1 MKTITKQCCGCE
13 TCKNVCP
20 KEAITM
26 IEDEK
31 GFKNPT
37 IDEKKCLNCDL
48 CVNKCPLNG
57 VKKSSPFQILYA
69 VKNKNIDTRMKSSSG
84 GVFNA
89 LAKSIIADGGYVFG
103 AIYDKDLNVVHYGTN
118 DINELDKFYG
128 SKYVQSNI
136 GSSYKKIKELLE
148 NNKVVLFVG
157 TPCQVFG
164 LIKFLNKE
172 YENLITCDFVCH
184 GVPSQKIFNDYK
196 KTMEEKYKSKLTSI
210 NFRYKNNRDISN
222 IKLQF
227 ENGKE
232 YIKHNSMDR
241 YYKLFLN
248 NYILRE
254 YCFNCRFSNLN
265 RVSDITIGD
274 FWNIEKHFEDF
285 DDHKGVSLCL
295 INSNKG
301 KRIFKK
307 SIDNFDLK
315 LTSVKKGLQHN
326 LTSPTEKVKDYDDFW
341 NYYNI
346 NGYSKAAKK
355 YAPISLKVR
364 IKEILFG
371 VLNFMGIYT
380 LIKGKRK

>member
-20 KEAITM
+20 NEAIAM
-26 IEDEK
+26 NEDNK
-31 GFKNPT
+31 GFNNPI

-57 VKKSSPFQILYA
+57 IKKCSPFQILYA

-89 LAKSIIADGGYVFG
+89 LAKSIIEDGGNVFG
-103 AIYDKDLNVVHYGTN
+103 VIYDKDLNAVHYGTN

-136 GSSYKKIKELLE
+136 GSSYKKIKELLQ
-148 NNKVVLFVG
+148 NNKAVLFVG

-184 GVPSQKIFNDYK
+184 GVPSQKVFNDYK
-196 KTMEEKYKSKLTSI
+196 KTIEEKYKSKITSI

-232 YIKHNSMDR
+232 YIKHNSMDS

-248 NYILRE
+248 NYIIRE
-254 YCFNCRFSNLN
+254 YCFSCRFSNLN

-274 FWNIEKHFEDF
+274 FWNIEKHFEKF

-301 KRIFKK
+301 KSIFEK
-307 SIDNFDLK
+307 SIDNFDFK
-315 LTSVKKGLQHN
+315 LTSVEKGLQHN
-326 LTSPTEKVKDYDDFW
+326 LTSPTEKVKDYEDFW

-346 NGYSKAAKK
+346 NGYNKAAKK

-364 IKEILFG
+364 IKEVLFII
-371 VLNFMGIYT
+371 LNFMGIYT